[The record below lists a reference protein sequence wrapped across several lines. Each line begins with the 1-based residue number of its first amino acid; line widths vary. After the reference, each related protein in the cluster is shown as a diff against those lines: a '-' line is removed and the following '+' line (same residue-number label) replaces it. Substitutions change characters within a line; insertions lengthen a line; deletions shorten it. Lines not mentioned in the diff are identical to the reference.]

1 MDILKIIGLDW
12 RERNAIWELYT
23 NQSAVIQVGD
33 EFTDP
38 AKIGQGTRQ
47 GVILSTILYNKYA
60 QFMKDEALENCDDG
74 VKVNGTVN
82 PIYPLCR

>member
-23 NQSAVIQVGD
+23 NQSAVVQVGD

-38 AKIGQGTRQ
+38 AGVGQGTRQ
-47 GVILSTILYNKYA
+47 GGILSTILYNIYA
-60 QFMKDEALENCDDG
+60 QFMKDEALKIVMMG
-74 VKVNGTVN
+74 
-82 PIYPLCR
+82 